1 MVKVGWLLMA
11 IGFVMQVLV
20 PLGVFGRPMGLIVG
34 VPSQLA
40 LVFLGTWILV
50 AGLLIVYFT
59 WLQPYA
65 KSLDRRM
72 GLEE

>member
-1 MVKVGWLLMA
+1 MAKLGWGLMV
-11 IGFVMQVLV
+11 IGFLMQILV
-20 PLGVFGRPMGLIVG
+20 PVGFLGRPDGLMFG

-50 AGLLIVYFT
+50 GGLLIVYFT
-59 WLQPYA
+59 WLEPYA
-65 KSLDRRM
+65 RSLDRSL

>member
-1 MVKVGWLLMA
+1 MAKVGWILMV
-11 IGFVMQVLV
+11 IGFLMQILV
-20 PLGVFGRPMGLIVG
+20 PVGAFGRPSGLMFG

-59 WLQPYA
+59 WLEPYA
-65 KSLDRRM
+65 RSLDLSL

>member
-1 MVKVGWLLMA
+1 MAKVGWILMV
-11 IGFVMQVLV
+11 IGFLMQILV
-20 PLGVFGRPMGLIVG
+20 PVGAFGRPSGLMFG

-40 LVFLGTWILV
+40 LVFLGAWILV

-59 WLQPYA
+59 WLEPYA
-65 KSLDRRM
+65 RSLDRSL